1 MEGNDTM
8 EKKIYYVLGTVFIAL
23 SGIIYTFERFISYY
37 SMIGQRLSMSQ
48 IGSGMIDLQLPNLA
62 TNIFVILFIIL
73 GVSFY
78 IGGYKKK

>member
-1 MEGNDTM
+1 M